1 VTTSESRPHKL
12 AEIDLDEQ
20 SQPVNDAI
28 FCTKRVGIKYLWVDA
43 LCIIQNS
50 HDDHVYELAKMRHV
64 YEPSFITLVA
74 ARSDSATTGFL
85 KDRPPPKLSFR
96 VPWPGSPSSK
106 EILTVSLM
114 RPDNVLLK
122 VDL

>member
-1 VTTSESRPHKL
+1 MTTSESLPHKL
-12 AEIDLDEQ
+12 AEIDLDEL
-20 SQPVNDAI
+20 SQTVKDAI
-28 FCTKRVGIKYLWVDA
+28 FCTKRLGIKYLWVDA

-50 HDDHVYELAKMRHV
+50 HDDQVYELANMRHV
-64 YEPSFITLVA
+64 YEHSFIALVA
-74 ARSDSATTGFL
+74 ASSDSATKGFL

-96 VPWPGSPSSK
+96 VPWPSPSGK

-114 RPDNVLLK
+114 SQDNVLLK